1 MPENRL
7 IKFNLINVK
16 PLRKEEMKGN
26 LINHIYGK
34 TENTTA
40 NTTFTTERLDAPPKI
55 RRRGGCQF
63 SALPPDTVLKS
74 QPVHGGEERKETACG
89 SEHEQNCSFA
99 DDLLV
104 YKVPRNPQTPMGNT
118 N

>member
-40 NTTFTTERLDAPPKI
+40 NTFTTERLDAPQ
-55 RRRGGCQF
+55 R
-63 SALPPDTVLKS
+63 
-74 QPVHGGEERKETACG
+74 
-89 SEHEQNCSFA
+89 
-99 DDLLV
+99 
-104 YKVPRNPQTPMGNT
+104 
-118 N
+118 